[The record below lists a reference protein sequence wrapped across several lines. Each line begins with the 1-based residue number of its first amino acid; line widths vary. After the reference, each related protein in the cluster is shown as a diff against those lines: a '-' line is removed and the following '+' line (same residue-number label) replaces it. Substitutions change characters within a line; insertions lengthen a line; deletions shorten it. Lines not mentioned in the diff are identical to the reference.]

1 MVFKKRLSLLL
12 SFILIFSM
20 FGSSQIAFAVPS
32 QAPYYGIDVSSGHSG
47 AYDIA
52 ISSDDKFYVSEYT
65 GGKIIKMDKTGDNKT
80 TFFSPS
86 SQPLGI
92 SFDSSNNLYI
102 AEHQGS
108 KVIKV
113 DTNANAS
120 TIFNAASYLTGITKD
135 SNDKLFVVDYTNGK
149 IIKMNLDGS
158 GSSDFATG
166 LETVTVIG
174 LTIDSNNNLYMSSYR
189 GSKVIKIEPNGTK
202 SDFITDLGGIREVK
216 VGKDGFLY
224 VPNATNKTID
234 KYDLTGNKID
244 SFYVNSSN
252 IWAIEVDIDGS
263 IYFSDGSY
271 IRRLIGSAD
280 TIDRTHIKLKLNKD
294 MVDGPAD
301 PTAFTISGAA
311 SNPQV
316 TSAVVTG
323 SEITLT
329 LDNTLSA
336 LDTALKLNYA
346 QTGTNDLTVS
356 ENSLKFSDFSNMPVA
371 NKVLKVSSVA
381 NISQINV
388 VNGTPLNEIQFTT
401 NAMLTLSDSTTT
413 SAAIT
418 WDNGN
423 PEYNGYIA
431 GTYAFTGTFNV
442 DSDNLSN
449 PNNLKAH
456 VNVAVGE
463 VPKPNID
470 SIAPISDITV
480 SKGTA
485 VGSIGLPSYVNV
497 NLSSSI
503 TTGAALT
510 TTGAAVT
517 WDINASSY
525 NPNVVGTYV
534 FTGNIDASPDFLNP
548 GDLKAMVN
556 VIVRSSSSGGSTENP
571 PENKTEDKTIVK
583 INNES
588 FKIGNEE
595 VKLQNGV
602 KTVEVSILKNN
613 IDKLIDENAKK
624 DSESPNVIEINV
636 SDKTAINAKIGL
648 TGDIVKKLE
657 DNNFSIL
664 INRDNVA
671 YSIPANMFDVND
683 IANRM
688 SLSSNE
694 LGKIKFEVQINK
706 YTSNQTS
713 LFNQQIITNNAQML
727 INPVEFKIS
736 AVREISGSLPQTI
749 EINMFTNYV
758 DRIFTAPQNINS
770 SNISTGIVFNSD
782 YSYSPVPTS
791 VFTENNTLYVKIK
804 SLTNSTYSVINNPAT
819 VKMPQNHWATPT
831 VNTMNSKLILSDPTN
846 FDPNKKITRAELA
859 EYLTRSLGI
868 YRTDGI
874 NDSKFKDVDKDN
886 PHFVATMV
894 ADNWKLISGYPDG
907 TFRPDA
913 LVTREEAIAMYSN
926 AMDIAKI
933 QNIGNSTSKLD
944 SESTSSWA
952 YDAIV
957 KVTNA
962 GIFGGRNSKSLD
974 LKQNLTHA
982 EALAAIEKLLD
993 KAELD

>member
-1 MVFKKRLSLLL
+1 MIFKKRLSLLL

-20 FGSSQIAFAVPS
+20 FGSSQIVFAVPS
-32 QAPYYGIDVSSGHSG
+32 QTPYYGIDVSSGHSS

-52 ISSDDKFYVSEYT
+52 ISSDDKFYVSEYS
-65 GGKIIKMDKTGDNKT
+65 GSKIIKMDKTGDNKI
-80 TFFSPS
+80 TFYDQT
-86 SQPLGI
+86 SQPLGMT
-92 SFDSSNNLYI
+92 FDSSNNLYV
-102 AEHQGS
+102 AEHQG
-108 KVIKV
+108 KKIIKL
-113 DTNANAS
+113 DTNANAT
-120 TIFNAASYLTGITKD
+120 TIVNTSGLLTGIAKD
-135 SNDKLFVVDYTNGK
+135 SHDKLFVVDYSTGK

-166 LETVTVIG
+166 LGTSDIIG
-174 LTIDSNNNLYMSSYR
+174 LTIDSNDNLYASSTA
-189 GSKVIKIEPNGTK
+189 GKVIKIEPNGTK
-202 SDFITDLGGIREVK
+202 TDFITGLGSIREVK
-216 VGKDGFLY
+216 IGRDGFLY
-224 VPNATNKTID
+224 APNSTNKTID
-234 KYDLTGNKID
+234 KYDLTGNKLE

-252 IWAIEVDIDGS
+252 VWAIDVDTDGS

-301 PTAFTISGAA
+301 PTAFSISGAA

-336 LDTALKLNYA
+336 LDNALKLSYA

-371 NKVLKVSSVA
+371 NNVLRVSSVA

-388 VNGTPLNEIQFTT
+388 VNGTPLNEIPFTT

-418 WDNGN
+418 WDDGN
-423 PEYNGYIA
+423 PEYDRYTA

-470 SIAPISDITV
+470 SIDPISDITV
-480 SKGTA
+480 SRGTA
-485 VGSIGLPSYVNV
+485 IGSIGLPSYVNV

-503 TTGAALT
+503 TTGSALT
-510 TTGAAVT
+510 TTAAAVT
-517 WDINASSY
+517 WNVNSSSY
-525 NPNVVGTYV
+525 DPNVVGTYV
-534 FTGNIDASPDFLNP
+534 FTGNIDASSDFLNP

-556 VIVRSSSSGGSTENP
+556 VIVRSSSSGGGITENP

-636 SDKTAINAKIGL
+636 SDKTSVNAKIGL

-657 DNNFSIL
+657 DNKFSVL

-671 YSIPANMFDVND
+671 YNIPANMLDVND
-683 IANRM
+683 IANNM

-694 LGKIKFEVQINK
+694 LDKIKFEVQINK
-706 YTSNQTS
+706 YTSNQTG
-713 LFNQQIITNNAQML
+713 LFNQQIITNNSKML

-736 AVREISGSLPQTI
+736 AVKEISGSLPQTI
-749 EINMFTNYV
+749 EINKFTNYV
-758 DRIFTAPQNINS
+758 DRIFTAPQNIDS

-804 SLTNSTYSVINNPAT
+804 SLTNSTYSVINNPVT

-907 TFRPDA
+907 TFKPDA

-957 KVTNA
+957 RVTNA
-962 GIFGGRNSKSLD
+962 GIFSGRNSKSLD

>member
-1 MVFKKRLSLLL
+1 MIFKKRLSLLL

-20 FGSSQIAFAVPS
+20 FGSSQIVFANPNT
-32 QAPYYGIDVSSGHSG
+32 YYGIDVSSGHSG
-47 AYDIA
+47 AFDIA

-102 AEHQGS
+102 AEYNGG
-108 KVIKV
+108 KVLKV
-113 DTNANAS
+113 DTNANAT
-120 TIFNAASYLTGITKD
+120 TIFNAAGYLTGITKD
-135 SNDKLFVVDYTNGK
+135 SNDKLFVVDYNNGK
-149 IIKMNLDGS
+149 IVKMNLDGS
-158 GSSDFATG
+158 SRSDFATG
-166 LETVTVIG
+166 LQTGTIIG
-174 LTIDSNNNLYMSSYR
+174 LTIDSNDNLYMSSYQEN
-189 GSKVIKIEPNGTK
+189 KVIKIEPNGTK
-202 SDFITDLGGIREVK
+202 TDFITDLGGIREVK

-234 KYDLTGNKID
+234 KYDLTGNKLE

-252 IWAIEVDIDGS
+252 VWAIEVDIDGS
-263 IYFSDGSY
+263 IYFSDSSY

-336 LDTALKLNYA
+336 LDTSLKLNYA
-346 QTGTNDLTVS
+346 QTGTNDLTVAA
-356 ENSLKFSDFSNMPVA
+356 NAIKFSDFSNMPVA

-381 NISQINV
+381 NIPQINV
-388 VNGTPLNEIQFTT
+388 ANGTPLNEIQFTT

-423 PEYNGYIA
+423 PEYNRYVA

-470 SIAPISDITV
+470 SIEPLSDITV
-480 SKGTA
+480 SRGTS
-485 VGSIGLPSYVNV
+485 VGSIGLPSHVNI

-503 TTGAALT
+503 TTGAA
-510 TTGAAVT
+510 VT
-517 WDINASSY
+517 WNINSASY
-525 NPNVVGTYV
+525 DPNVTGTYT
-534 FTGNIDASPDFLNP
+534 FIGTIDASSDFLNP

-556 VIVRSSSSGGSTENP
+556 VIVRSSSSGGGTTENP

-595 VKLQNGV
+595 VKLQNGI
-602 KTVEVSILKNN
+602 KIVEVSILKNN
-613 IDKLIDENAKK
+613 IDKLIDENSKK
-624 DSESPNVIEINV
+624 YSESPNVIEINV
-636 SDKTAINAKIGL
+636 SDKTSVNAKIGL

-657 DNNFSIL
+657 DNKFSVL

-671 YSIPANMFDVND
+671 YSIPANMLDVND
-683 IANRM
+683 IADKM
-688 SLSSNE
+688 SISSNE

-713 LFNQQIITNNAQML
+713 LFNQQLITNNAQML

-804 SLTNSTYSVINNPAT
+804 SLTNSTYSVINNPTT